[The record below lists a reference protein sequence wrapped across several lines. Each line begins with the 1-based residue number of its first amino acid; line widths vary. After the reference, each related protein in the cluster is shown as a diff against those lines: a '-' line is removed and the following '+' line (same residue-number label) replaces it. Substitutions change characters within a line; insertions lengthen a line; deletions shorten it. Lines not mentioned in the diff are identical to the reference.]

1 MYEIPELEKK
11 IEALQKHS
19 ERDRL
24 RHDVQFAEAR
34 VEEIEKS
41 LADMTRLRHCF
52 ETLAVDYT
60 KRYVDMKQERDD
72 IQLRLHAVDH
82 AYNEQQTR
90 ENTLL
95 RDTLQ
100 RNAEAM
106 ETIRRQRE
114 FIRTLYTSRKARKG
128 KGSTS
133 AQSERENS
141 PKAKSGGNAVVSEGN
156 LKRADVIRQE
166 EGLRSGQI
174 GCNGQ
179 AEMRPPCNHSYVTF
193 TFGTVACIYCKKVH
207 KLNETT

>member
-11 IEALQKHS
+11 IEELKGQ
-19 ERDRL
+19 
-24 RHDVQFAEAR
+24 
-34 VEEIEKS
+34 
-41 LADMTRLRHCF
+41 LAQMT
-52 ETLAVDYT
+52 
-60 KRYVDMKQERDD
+60 QERDD
-72 IQLRLHAVDH
+72 IQLRLHAIDH
-82 AYNEQQTR
+82 AYNEMSKAEGSQVAMLLE
-90 ENTLL
+90 ENAKAL
-95 RDTLQ
+95 
-100 RNAEAM
+100 
-106 ETIRRQRE
+106 ETISRQRQ

-133 AQSERENS
+133 AQSERENAL
-141 PKAKSGGNAVVSEGN
+141 KVRSGGNAQVSEGN
-156 LKRADVIRQE
+156 LKSADVIRQE